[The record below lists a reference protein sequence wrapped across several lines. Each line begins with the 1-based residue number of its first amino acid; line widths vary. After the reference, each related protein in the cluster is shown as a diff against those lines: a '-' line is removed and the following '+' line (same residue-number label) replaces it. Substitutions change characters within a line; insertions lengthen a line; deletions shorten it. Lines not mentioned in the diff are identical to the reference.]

1 MSSLNGKYVMAK
13 ITSSLI
19 ELDRAADTLLPLT
32 FRDKT
37 TKQPIDISGAD
48 IKFVVKSGFTL
59 IPEIDPSNPL
69 GRLLHF
75 TEAHAAQLSS
85 KAKPFMVTRTVD
97 GIDQVLWRGEIVAV
111 GFAQ

>member
-1 MSSLNGKYVMAK
+1 MMAK

-32 FRDKT
+32 FRDKV
-37 TKQPIDISGAD
+37 TKLPIDISNAD
-48 IKFVVKSGFTL
+48 IKFIVKGGFTL
-59 IPEIDPSNPL
+59 IPEIDASNPL

-75 TEAHAAQLSS
+75 TEAHAGQLSS

-97 GIDQVLWRGEIVAV
+97 GLDQVLWRGEIVAV